1 MKATPSGASMRPSI
15 PERKN
20 NGTKLAIMMSVEFKI
35 GIRTSFDASKT
46 TVIIVF
52 CSSSGFCLFSLNRL
66 NTFSTST
73 MASSTSAP
81 MAIAIPPKLMV
92 FMVNPINLRESIAK
106 TNESGIVI
114 SDIIVVRAFI
124 KKIINTITTKN
135 PPSYMDFFTLS
146 IELSMKRA

>member
-1 MKATPSGASMRPSI
+1 
-15 PERKN
+15 
-20 NGTKLAIMMSVEFKI
+20 
-35 GIRTSFDASKT
+35 
-46 TVIIVF
+46 
-52 CSSSGFCLFSLNRL
+52 
-66 NTFSTST
+66 